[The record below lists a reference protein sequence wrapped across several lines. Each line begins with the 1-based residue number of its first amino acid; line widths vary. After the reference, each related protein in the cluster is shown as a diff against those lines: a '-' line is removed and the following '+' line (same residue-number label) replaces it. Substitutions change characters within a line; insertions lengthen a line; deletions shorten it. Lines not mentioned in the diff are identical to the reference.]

1 MTKKEQVL
9 SMLRAAGD
17 RGVTNREL
25 NEAGIYRYS
34 ARIKELRDEGTE
46 VDTIRIKGGYF
57 KFRLAPPPCRPV
69 EGAEGVVADTSH
81 PREEGLSESHHS
93 SPSGDSPPNLFVC
106 DLNDSPYY

>member
-9 SMLRAAGD
+9 SMLKAAGD

-34 ARIKELRDEGTE
+34 ARIKELRDEGVE

-57 KFRLAPPPCRPV
+57 KFRLAHIPFGPAG
-69 EGAEGVVADTSH
+69 GAERADT
-81 PREEGLSESHHS
+81 PRPRADDLPESVS
-93 SPSGDSPPNLFVC
+93 SPSGDRSPTLFVC

>member
-9 SMLRAAGD
+9 SMLKAAGD

-57 KFRLAPPPCRPV
+57 KFRLAPFSPCGPV
-69 EGAEGVVADTSH
+69 EGAEDTANAH
-81 PREEGLSESHHS
+81 PREGDLPESAS
-93 SPSGDSPPNLFVC
+93 KPSGDPPPTLFVC

>member
-9 SMLRAAGD
+9 AMLQAAGD

-57 KFRLAPPPCRPV
+57 KFRLADFPFGPA
-69 EGAEGVVADTSH
+69 EGAAEADTPRS
-81 PREEGLSESHHS
+81 REEDLPGSAPK
-93 SPSGDSPPNLFVC
+93 PSGDPPPTLFVC

>member
-9 SMLRAAGD
+9 AMLQAAGD

-57 KFRLAPPPCRPV
+57 KFRLVSPPCDPA
-69 EGAEGVVADTSH
+69 EGAEGAVADT
-81 PREEGLSESHHS
+81 PRPRADDLPGS
-93 SPSGDSPPNLFVC
+93 SPFPPGDRSPKLFVC